1 MSERTKR
8 LGSTKRTNS
17 FKIKRM
23 GNIIV
28 CECCGQGHEPGKNH
42 LYDYPDNMDEDLLCR
57 VCLQPLVDPVD
68 TPCGHTFCYSCLKS
82 HLRMQKMCPT
92 DRQPIRDKDIKPS
105 SLLVRKI
112 LDKLTVVCPN
122 NAYCDQT
129 MPRSSLEVHL
139 KYRCPGSYVHCPRED
154 GGCNFIGP
162 RCQLEEHLWSCH
174 HGGDIDRMSESR
186 SLELCSP

>member
-112 LDKLTVVCPN
+112 LDELTVVCPN

-174 HGGDIDRMSESR
+174 HGGDIDRMSESH
-186 SLELCSP
+186 SL